1 MQRFMGY
8 ILAAGISLLCFGNPQ
23 TALEKQSEAAG
34 QEDTEISMEM
44 RQGMGGRIYIHRIES
59 GEICIPM

>member
-8 ILAAGISLLCFGNPQ
+8 ILAAGISLLCFGIPL

-34 QEDTEISMEM
+34 QGDTEISMEM
-44 RQGMGGRIYIHRIES
+44 RQEVWEEEYT
-59 GEICIPM
+59 